1 MCIVPTTLEARDSGT
16 PDADGQDQIVQ
27 DSVQAYADPAA
38 LDQGGYVSNVQR
50 IQDLYE
56 AFAQGDIPTVMG
68 AMDPK
73 IEWREAEGN
82 PYAPDGK
89 PWVGPDQILQEL
101 FIRLGTEWDAFT
113 VHPKEFY
120 DAGDTVIVE
129 GRYTG
134 TYKETG
140 ESADTQMCHI
150 FKLRDG
156 KVTSF
161 QQYLDTAKMQSVM
174 KRHQT

>member
-1 MCIVPTTLEARDSGT
+1 MG
-16 PDADGQDQIVQ
+16 
-27 DSVQAYADPAA
+27 
-38 LDQGGYVSNVQR
+38 SNVQVIR
-50 IQDLYE
+50 ALYD
-56 AFAQGDIPTVMG
+56 AFAKGDVPAVLG
-68 AMDPK
+68 GMDPK

-82 PYAPDGK
+82 PYSIEGE
-89 PWVGPDQILQEL
+89 PWVGPDQILEQL
-101 FIRLGTEWDAFT
+101 FMKLGTEWDGFA

-120 DAGDTVIVE
+120 DAGDTVVVE

-140 ESADTQMCHI
+140 KSADAQMCHV

-161 QQYLDTAKMQSVM
+161 QQFVDTAKMQSTM
-174 KRHQT
+174 GYARQ